1 MRLTALLAACALAL
15 AGAACAPGETITLVA
30 EFEDVGDLVVRANV
44 QQSDAVVGTITSIEL
59 EQDGRWLAR
68 VTMRLEP
75 RTPVPV
81 GTGAVVRST
90 SLLGEKFVDLVPPP
104 EVTAATPNLPD
115 GAVIPAEATS
125 KAPELEDAFVQLGG
139 ILASGALQDL
149 GSLTTAA
156 AMILEGQEE
165 ELGRVLDGSAKL
177 VASLAAQRDALAE
190 ALDRLRST
198 TGTLAERDDTINRF
212 LTTSDQA
219 VGLLAG
225 QRQRLDQVI
234 VNLDRLG
241 RTGARLM
248 RQHRD
253 DVDRQVKAL
262 LEIVE
267 AVHEGRQALGASL
280 GKLPDFTRL
289 FAEAVPGDYIQ
300 LDVLTESP
308 LPFGASAAAATPAEP
323 EHPVTSILWSATR

>member
-1 MRLTALLAACALAL
+1 MRLTALLAACVLAL
-15 AGAACAPGETITLVA
+15 GGAACASGDPITLVA
-30 EFEDVGDLVVRANV
+30 EFENVGDLVVRANV

-59 EQDGRWLAR
+59 VQNGRWLAR

-75 RTPVPV
+75 GTPVPE

-90 SLLGEKFVDLVPPP
+90 SLLGEKFIDLVPPP
-104 EVTAATPNLPD
+104 EVTSATPNLPD
-115 GAVIPAEATS
+115 DAVISADDTS

-149 GSLTTAA
+149 GSLTTAS

-177 VASLAAQRDALAE
+177 VASLSAQRDALAE

-198 TGTLAERDDTINRF
+198 TGTLADRDETVKAF
-212 LTTSDQA
+212 LSTSDDA
-219 VGLLAG
+219 VELLAG
-225 QRQRLDQVI
+225 QRQQLDEVI

-241 RTGARLM
+241 QSGARLM
-248 RQHRD
+248 RDHRE
-253 DVDRQVKAL
+253 DVDRQIKAL
-262 LEIVE
+262 LEIVA
-267 AVHEGRQALGASL
+267 AVHEGREALGGAL

-289 FAEAVPGDYIQ
+289 FAEVAPGDYIQ

-308 LPFGASAAAATPAEP
+308 LPVGAASASSGEP
-323 EHPVTSILWSATR
+323 EPPVASILWSATR